1 MCPSC
6 GFAGCPSELG
16 CHGVAPLQPLRLLLW
31 GASNLDTVLHLEEF
45 LPQLSDQCLN
55 PLLKLVS
62 FDLLSTI
69 GIDRHMGAQ
78 FHDLLL
84 TLYDRHWP
92 VVGRVP

>member
-16 CHGVAPLQPLRLLLW
+16 CHEVAPLKPLRLLLW

-62 FDLLSTI
+62 FDLPSTI

-84 TLYDRHWP
+84 TLHDRHWP
-92 VVGRVP
+92 VAGRVP